1 MTRSGLVAVL
11 LCLVV
16 TGNAEANQRESCVAE
31 SIIAELDRK
40 DPVKTARILRE
51 AGEVKNSEAMLWR
64 VERNGVAPSYLF
76 GTVHVADRSLMIL
89 SAPTLTALRASTTV
103 ALESEQVSS
112 KAMGYVMAQAGPL
125 MAARDKPLQHKLDED
140 ELKVVE
146 RSVMAA
152 GYPAE
157 LALGIRPWVAAM
169 FLTGS
174 ECQSSYA
181 DQGIRPMDLIIAEEA
196 QRSASKVVGLETML
210 EQFEA
215 LAAIED
221 DVQVAWLK
229 TSIATHDRV
238 EDIAHTMAELYRFR
252 RINAVWELTREL
264 TAGQAISDADLAS
277 LRRGLVSARNP
288 RLAERSLRL
297 VAEGGAFIAVGAL
310 HLSGDD
316 GLVEQMRRDGYV
328 VQAIE

>member
-157 LALGIRPWVAAM
+157 LALGIQPWVAAM

-215 LAAIED
+215 LAAIDD